1 MGEIDKS
8 NPCPHCGTAQ
18 SLTEREEEDFKPV
31 IPEDLQYRFDQREKD
46 PINIYIP
53 KSDPTDIYLPKSLQ
67 KIYGTTPR
75 VTTSTDKAQPAQKR
89 ISQDIP
95 LDHVLPTIENA
106 SLDPASQKVYYQ
118 LSIEY
123 QIILDR
129 APNYQEG
136 VFRWSLLLPDR
147 LQSYGLTEDAWYNIS
162 STGDRD
168 PLIQKQLSLI
178 LKKIF
183 T

>member
-1 MGEIDKS
+1 MGELDKG
-8 NPCPHCGTAQ
+8 NPCPHCGNTQ
-18 SLTEREEEDFKPV
+18 SLTERTEEDFKPV
-31 IPEDLQYRFDQREKD
+31 IPKELQYNFDSKIKD
-46 PINIYIP
+46 LNNTYVP
-53 KSDPTDIYLPKSLQ
+53 KTAQ
-67 KIYGTTPR
+67 KVNGTTPE
-75 VTTSTDKAQPAQKR
+75 VTMSSDTAQPVQKR

-95 LDHVLPTIENA
+95 LDPILPTIKNA

-136 VFRWSLLLPDR
+136 VYRWNLLLPDR
-147 LQSYGLTEDAWYNIS
+147 LQSYGLTEDAWQNIS
-162 STGDRD
+162 SVGDSD
-168 PLIQKQLSLI
+168 PKIQAQLSLI
-178 LKKIF
+178 LRKIF